1 MTSSPAALDVT
12 TLPGYTDPQSYSD
25 GPIEDCLLDL
35 FRQTDP
41 QAVEAAIQDILHGSP
56 SWPERVHLSPQR
68 HHLLGWFPFEP
79 HGRLLEVGAGCG
91 ALTGLFATRV
101 AQVDAL
107 DTSAKRASILAHRH
121 RAATNVRVLV
131 GDIEHLP
138 EAASYD
144 YVALIGVLEYAG
156 TYARHAG
163 DNLARDPYVRLLAQ
177 ARRLLNDQGVLLLAI
192 ENQVGLKYLAGY
204 YEDHYGK
211 PLIGIE
217 DYLAD
222 QGVRTF
228 GRSELAAM
236 LKQAG
241 FGVER
246 WYYPF
251 PDYKLP
257 STIYSD
263 DQLPGSI
270 EHVSTLYPTLDYSSP
285 NDNYFAEARLAR
297 VLQRNGLTSMFANS
311 FLAVCKAL

>member
-1 MTSSPAALDVT
+1 MTSSPTALDVT
-12 TLPGYTDPQSYSD
+12 TLPGYSDPETYSD
-25 GPIEDCLLDL
+25 GPIEDRLLEL

-41 QAVEAAIQDILHGSP
+41 QAIEVAIQDILHGAP

-68 HHLLGWFPFEP
+68 QHLLGWFPFEP
-79 HGRLLEVGAGCG
+79 QSRLLEVGAGCG
-91 ALTGLFATRV
+91 ALTGLFAERV

-107 DTSAKRASILAHRH
+107 DTSAKRAAILAHRH
-121 RAATNVRVLV
+121 RAAANVRVLV
-131 GDIEHLP
+131 GDLEHIA
-138 EAASYD
+138 ESSAYD
-144 YVALIGVLEYAG
+144 YVAMIGVLEYAG
-156 TYARHAG
+156 KYASQDG

-177 ARRLLNDQGVLLLAI
+177 ARRLLKDQGALIVAI
-192 ENQVGLKYLAGY
+192 ENQVGVKYLAGY

-211 PLIGIE
+211 PLVGVE

-236 LKQAG
+236 LDQAG

-270 EHVSTLYPTLDYSSP
+270 EHLSTLYPTLDYASP
-285 NDNYFAEARLAR
+285 NDNYFAEARFAR
-297 VLQRNGLTSMFANS
+297 VLQRNGLIGMFANS